1 MVAPLFVLSLLWE
14 RIDWGSTRLFHPRSV
29 SLRLG
34 PIRRTVTGTALASG
48 VLLLL
53 MGVGTLVVGLTT
65 DGMPASTGWQAD
77 VSLWLQGV
85 GNQVENVLG
94 WMPGWAAALL
104 LLVVV
109 ALLARRALRQVAPVP
124 ESEAS
129 WPDERSDD
137 DEPADGAGRSP
148 DVGQLAASA
157 ANGQADRP
165 PERDYA

>member
-1 MVAPLFVLSLLWE
+1 M
-14 RIDWGSTRLFHPRSV
+14 
-29 SLRLG
+29 
-34 PIRRTVTGTALASG
+34 TGTALASG
-48 VLLLL
+48 TLLIL
-53 MGVGTLVVGLTT
+53 MGVGTLIIGLTT

-85 GNQVENVLG
+85 GNQVENALG
-94 WMPGWAAALL
+94 WVPGWAAALL

-109 ALLARRALRQVAPVP
+109 GLLARRALRQVAPAP

-129 WPDERSDD
+129 WPDERGDDD
-137 DEPADGAGRSP
+137 DEPSDGAGRSA

-157 ANGQADRP
+157 ASGQADRP